1 MDPHQPFSPP
11 GNQNPPPFAP
21 YPPQY
26 PPTNNGKAIAAL
38 ILGISSLAALLM
50 LPGIGIVIGILAII
64 FAIIAF
70 KELKKRRQLG
80 QGMAIAG
87 LICGIVGTLI
97 HLIMIAFIVFA
108 FIAALAY
115 GTSDGT
121 YSDDYYYD
129 DGIETDIN
137 TDSFY

>member
-1 MDPHQPFSPP
+1 MDPHQPNYPP

-26 PPTNNGKAIAAL
+26 PMTNNGKAIAAL
-38 ILGISSLAALLM
+38 VLGISSLAALLM
-50 LPGIGIVIGILAII
+50 LPGLGIVIGILGII
-64 FAIIAF
+64 FGILAL
-70 KELKKRRQLG
+70 KELKTRRQAG

-87 LICGIVGTLI
+87 LICGGLGTLI

-115 GTSDGT
+115 GTSEGSYSEDTYYEDGV
-121 YSDDYYYD
+121 
-129 DGIETDIN
+129 ETDMN